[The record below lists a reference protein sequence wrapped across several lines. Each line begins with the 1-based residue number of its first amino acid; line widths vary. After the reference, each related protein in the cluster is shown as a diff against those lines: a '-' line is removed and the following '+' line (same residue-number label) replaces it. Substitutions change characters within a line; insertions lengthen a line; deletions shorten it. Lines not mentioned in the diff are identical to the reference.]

1 MIISNAKVL
10 VVFKIRLKRQGANF
24 VVGVVKIVNVP
35 NIDHQVT
42 SRRLKKFVDI
52 GHVSYQLDRSSKFS
66 LE

>member
-42 SRRLKKFVDI
+42 NQHGRRLKKFVDI
-52 GHVSYQLDRSSKFS
+52 GHVS
-66 LE
+66 